1 MDEFTK
7 QNQII
12 YMETLKMT
20 LLTNWNFMRV
30 IRLVLSLVILV
41 QSIQMHD
48 PLFGMF
54 GAFFLFQA
62 LSNTGCCGSGG
73 CATDLPANG
82 NSKTIENVEFEEIK
96 TK

>member
-1 MDEFTK
+1 
-7 QNQII
+7 
-12 YMETLKMT
+12 METLKMT

-41 QSIQMHD
+41 QSIHMHD

-62 LSNTGCCGSGG
+62 LSNTGCCASGN
-73 CATDLPANG
+73 CATSLPDNG
-82 NSKTIENVEFEEIK
+82 NSKTIENVEFEEVN